1 MTKPEPKAEPK
12 PQPPTKT
19 IEKKIEIDAPVE
31 AVWTALTN
39 AEELERWFPLEA
51 RVKPGAGGSIWLS
64 WGPGCEAEAP
74 IAVWEPNRHL
84 QQREKAPGATEPGA
98 AAPDGA
104 SARAAIVDWT
114 LEDRGGKTLLR
125 LVNSGF
131 VEGAEWENEH
141 FDSTNYGW
149 TFILTNLRHYLE
161 RHRGTPRRVA
171 WPRIKIEMPREVAY
185 ERLLASDGL
194 FRDASLAGLKAGETF
209 GLRASTEE
217 TFMGRVEFIA
227 PPRGFCL
234 RIENLN
240 EALLWLSIE
249 GSGGHHEVGLWL
261 SAYGLPQ
268 SEVDGFGQRW
278 SAALEKLFPT
288 SREPEQAS

>member
-1 MTKPEPKAEPK
+1 MTKPEPKAEAK
-12 PQPPTKT
+12 PQPPAKT
-19 IEKKIEIDAPVE
+19 IEKEIEIDAPVE

-39 AEELERWFPLEA
+39 AEELERWFPLTA

-74 IAVWEPNRHL
+74 ITVWEPNRRL
-84 QQREKAPGATEPGA
+84 QQAEKAPGSAPGA
-98 AAPDGA
+98 ADGA
-104 SARAAIVDWT
+104 GARAIVVDWT
-114 LEDRGGKTLLR
+114 LEDRGGKTFLR

-131 VEGAEWENEH
+131 VAGEEWENEY

-149 TFILTNLRHYLE
+149 TFMLANLRHYLE

-185 ERLLASDGL
+185 ERLLAPDGL
-194 FRDASLAGLKAGETF
+194 FRDTSLAGLKPGERF

-217 TFMGRVEFIA
+217 TLTGRVEFMA

-234 RIENLN
+234 MVENLN

-249 GSGGHHEVGLWL
+249 GSGGHHEAGLWL

-268 SEVDGFGQRW
+268 SEVDGFEQRW
-278 SAALEKLFPT
+278 SAALEKLFPM
-288 SREPEQAS
+288 SREPERAG